1 MWNKPI
7 YQKWRLWKHPNWLIV
22 IQVLKSVLKAIFL
35 SRILTIPDLKE
46 CTAPVK
52 PYRALH
58 PTGPSAYQRPI
69 WNSSGPNFSARR
81 AHQRISHR
89 QLYYALYW
97 MYILVGGW
105 PTPLK
110 NMKVSWDHYSQYIG
124 EKKCSK
130 PPTSISRYMLNTYW
144 IYSMAISRNLNWRYL
159 PYIRPT

>member
-130 PPTSISRYMLNTYW
+130 PPTSISRICWTHTGSIQW
-144 IYSMAISRNLNWRYL
+144 
-159 PYIRPT
+159 PFPGT